1 MRKILIVGATSAMAE
16 ACARLWAQRG
26 DKLFLAAR
34 NAAQLQSVADDLKAR
49 GAAHVDT
56 KVFDANEFDLHA
68 SLLADAT
75 VAMGGLDT
83 VLIAHGTLSDQE
95 RAQQDVGYALQEI
108 QTNGTS
114 VVSLMTLAGEQL
126 AQQGHGAIAVISS
139 VAGDRGRQS
148 NYVYGSAKA
157 LVSAFASG
165 LRQRLSKRGVH
176 VMVRP
181 PSDADEAPCG
191 VDRLR
196 LAAHELHHARI
207 GRHRLGDDRS
217 EAVGVGPVDEMV
229 KQSCAKTTA
238 QVTRIAILARRQLA
252 DVIAV
257 NSQRSLRQRRS
268 PPAEVAP
275 VVGTEDAGRRSQ
287 ERIVPSE
294 LQLTD
299 MLVAVERQDRR
310 RTQGLQTIGQVR
322 AGAVAIQRNLLQILL
337 AHRPELNAL
346 QAHLS
351 APSG

>member
-34 NAAQLQSVADDLKAR
+34 NVAQLQSVADDLKAR
-49 GAAHVDT
+49 GAANVGT
-56 KVFDANEFDLHA
+56 KVFDANAFDLHA

-176 VMVRP
+176 VITIKP
-181 PSDADEAPCG
+181 G
-191 VDRLR
+191 FVDTPMTASFKKGALW
-196 LAAHELHHARI
+196 AKPDQVARDI
-207 GRHRLGDDRS
+207 SRAIDKGATVVYTPGFWRMIMLIIQHIP
-217 EAVGVGPVDEMV
+217 EWIFV
-229 KQSCAKTTA
+229 K
-238 QVTRIAILARRQLA
+238 I
-252 DVIAV
+252 
-257 NSQRSLRQRRS
+257 SL
-268 PPAEVAP
+268 
-275 VVGTEDAGRRSQ
+275 
-287 ERIVPSE
+287 
-294 LQLTD
+294 
-299 MLVAVERQDRR
+299 
-310 RTQGLQTIGQVR
+310 
-322 AGAVAIQRNLLQILL
+322 
-337 AHRPELNAL
+337 
-346 QAHLS
+346 
-351 APSG
+351 